1 MSVTSFAT
9 TERARYARSTL
20 GLIFTVSP
28 NACKELQRN
37 FRSHLV
43 VILVVIKFTKVN

>member
-20 GLIFTVSP
+20 GLISTVSP

-37 FRSHLV
+37 FIRRHLV
-43 VILVVIKFTKVN
+43 VILVVIKFT